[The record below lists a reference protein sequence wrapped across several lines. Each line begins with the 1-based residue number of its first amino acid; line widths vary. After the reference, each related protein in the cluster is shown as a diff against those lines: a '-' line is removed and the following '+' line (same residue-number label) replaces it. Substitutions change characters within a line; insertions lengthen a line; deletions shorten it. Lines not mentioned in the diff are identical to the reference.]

1 MKKTLL
7 LAFALVV
14 SGALMAQF
22 SIGPKIGYT
31 TSKLSVDKSDI
42 TSDLKSSFLYGAFV
56 RLGDK
61 VYIQPEI
68 NFYTAGSVFKAP
80 SLNGI
85 SPVEDEI
92 NLKTIQ
98 IPLYIGFK
106 LADLKLANIRAQA
119 GPTANIISDK
129 KINPLKSL
137 QIVKTTDIKD
147 IMWGFQLG
155 AGVDVLMFTLDVQ
168 YYIGLNNVIGDIQYT
183 NSAGQQETVKFD
195 SKQNGF
201 MVSLG
206 WKIL

>member
-1 MKKTLL
+1 MKKILL
-7 LAFALVV
+7 LAFSLVISSAL
-14 SGALMAQF
+14 LAQF

-80 SLNGI
+80 SLTGM
-85 SPVEDEI
+85 SPIEDEI
-92 NLKTIQ
+92 ELKTIQ
-98 IPLYIGFK
+98 IPLYIGIK

-129 KINPLKSL
+129 KINPLKTGTIL
-137 QIVKTTDIKD
+137 KTTDIKD
-147 IMWGFQLG
+147 VQWGFQLG

-168 YYIGLNNVIGDIQYT
+168 YYMGLNSIIGDIQLS
-183 NSAGQQETVKFD
+183 NGETVKFD
-195 SKQNGF
+195 SKSNGF